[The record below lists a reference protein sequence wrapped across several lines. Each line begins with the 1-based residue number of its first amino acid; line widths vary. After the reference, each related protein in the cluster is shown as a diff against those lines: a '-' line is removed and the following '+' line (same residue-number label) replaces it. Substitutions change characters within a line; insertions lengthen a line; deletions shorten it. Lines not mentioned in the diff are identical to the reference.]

1 MLKLINKG
9 DTTMKTYMVSFSEP
23 VAVTYKGTHW
33 DKEQKKWV
41 DGEYVEMEQHVTLYS
56 LSAAKKL
63 IKENL
68 EKYKSSSI
76 TQTWSD
82 GSWEN
87 LGPIKMKGSNK
98 TFVANTRQTK
108 ASY

>member
-1 MLKLINKG
+1 
-9 DTTMKTYMVSFSEP
+9 MVSFLEP

-41 DGEYVEMEQHVTLYS
+41 DGEYLEMQQHVTLHS
-56 LSAAKKL
+56 LSTAKRL
-63 IKENL
+63 IKENFD
-68 EKYKSSSI
+68 KYVSSSI

-82 GSWEN
+82 EGWKN
-87 LGPIKMKGSNK
+87 LGPIKVKGNNK
-98 TFVANTRQTK
+98 TFVANTRQTR